1 MKWNIVDRVAT
12 QVLYAVTGIVLA
24 RILSTE
30 EIGLVGAVAIFQA
43 FAALIIDSGFSY
55 ALLQRKSPTRLDY
68 STVLWFNL
76 FVAVVLYIVLY
87 FAAPAIASLFQGD
100 ERLIGLSRGMFVVLI
115 LNASAIVQIN
125 RLMKRMDVR
134 MVAISNTV
142 GLVLGGIAG
151 IVLAVY
157 GYGAWAI
164 VWQTLIIS
172 GTKSI
177 ILWVTCKW
185 TPLFKFSFKSLRSF
199 TGVAA
204 GMMGT
209 SFLNTVFLN
218 IYGFIIGNRVGL
230 SSLGYYS
237 QSDKWSKMGISSLS
251 QVLTSTFVPA
261 LSQVQDDEMRFRR
274 ICSRMNRFTAY
285 LLMPAMIGMMVLARP
300 AFHFLFGTKWDPSIV
315 LFQLLALRGI
325 FVVLNSLYNNY
336 LLARGEASLI
346 MKLEVLR
353 DTAAVIALFITLPLV
368 GLATPE
374 HPVLG
379 LEYLLWA
386 QLVVT
391 VLTWIATLVFT
402 CNIIGASRWRFILDL
417 VPYFAQAALIAPL
430 MEFFGNMCPWS
441 GGQLLIEILIGG
453 GCYVILNHFAG
464 SRIQQEVF
472 ANIMRKRK

>member
-1 MKWNIVDRVAT
+1 MAT

-68 STVLWFNL
+68 STVLWFNI
-76 FVAVVLYIVLY
+76 FVSVVLYVVLY
-87 FAAPAIASLFQGD
+87 FVAPSIAGLFQND
-100 ERLIGLSRGMFVVLI
+100 ERLVGLSRGMFVVLI

-134 MVAISNTV
+134 MVALANSA
-142 GLVLGGIAG
+142 GLFLGGIAG
-151 IVLAVY
+151 IVLAIK
-157 GYGAWAI
+157 GFGAWAI
-164 VWQTLIIS
+164 VWQ
-172 GTKSI
+172 SI
-177 ILWVTCKW
+177 IIAASKSLILWIACKW
-185 TPLFKFSFKSLRSF
+185 TPLFRFSFASLRSF
-199 TGVAA
+199 SGVAA

-261 LSQVQDDEMRFRR
+261 LSQVQDDDERFRR

-300 AFHFLFGTKWDPSIV
+300 AFHFLFGAKWDPSIV
-315 LFQLLALRGI
+315 LFQLLALRGV

-353 DTAAVIALFITLPLV
+353 DTAAVIALFITLPVIKLS
-368 GLATPE
+368 TPE

-379 LEYLLWA
+379 LEYLLWG
-386 QLVVT
+386 QLIVT
-391 VLTWIATLVFT
+391 VLTWIATLFFT
-402 CNIIGASRWRFILDL
+402 CNTVGASRRTFIMDL
-417 VPYFAQAALIAPL
+417 VPYFAQAALIAPV
-430 MEFFGNMCPWS
+430 MEVIGNLCPWS
-441 GGQLLIEILIGG
+441 GGQLAIEVVIGA
-453 GCYVILNHFAG
+453 GCYLILNRVAG
-464 SRIQQEVF
+464 SRIQKEVL
-472 ANIMRKRK
+472 AHLLRKSN